1 MFGRKSSD
9 EAMSAGEVVARRLQ
23 QVGRTVAG
31 ERGSRVA
38 NAVSQA
44 IGCGR
49 IELCD
54 DPACPNC
61 APSN

>member
-1 MFGRKSSD
+1 MANPSNSD
-9 EAMSAGEVVARRLQ
+9 PMDVRERIARRLQ
-23 QVGRTVAG
+23 QVGITVGG
-31 ERGSRVA
+31 ETGSRIA
-38 NAVSQA
+38 NRISWA

-61 APSN
+61 A

>member
-1 MFGRKSSD
+1 MAGRMSGGED
-9 EAMSAGEVVARRLQ
+9 MSARELIARRLQ
-23 QVGRTVAG
+23 QVGWNVAG
-31 ERGSRVA
+31 ERGSRIA
-38 NAVSQA
+38 NRVSEA

-61 APSN
+61 APVE